1 MTSAARLRQLLAE
14 GELLTAPTAF
24 DPLSALLAERA
35 GFPLCY
41 IGGYVVGAHLGC
53 GEPLLTA
60 SEMVEAA
67 GRIANAVRIPTIA
80 DAGAGFGGLP
90 HTVRTIREFERAG
103 VAGVHIE
110 DQVVPK
116 RVGYHKGEVHV
127 VPRDEMRHK
136 LRFALEARD
145 SADFV
150 VIARTD
156 ARRAVNGGLEEAL
169 KRIRMY
175 VELEADLILAFP
187 ADAEEAARF
196 AEAAPGRMVYV
207 APEGRSTRPNLP
219 ASELKALG
227 YRMLVHS
234 EGSLLTAA
242 SALRDYYR
250 DLRAR
255 PDTTSQA
262 ERAFAA
268 ERVSVENALGLVD
281 LFALEDLEP
290 L

>member
-1 MTSAARLRQLLAE
+1 M
-14 GELLTAPTAF
+14 
-24 DPLSALLAERA
+24 
-35 GFPLCY
+35 
-41 IGGYVVGAHLGC
+41 
-53 GEPLLTA
+53 
-60 SEMVEAA
+60 
-67 GRIANAVRIPTIA
+67 
-80 DAGAGFGGLP
+80 
-90 HTVRTIREFERAG
+90 
-103 VAGVHIE
+103 
-110 DQVVPK
+110 
-116 RVGYHKGEVHV
+116 
-127 VPRDEMRHK
+127 
-136 LRFALEARD
+136 
-145 SADFV
+145 
-150 VIARTD
+150 
-156 ARRAVNGGLEEAL
+156 NGSLEEAL
-169 KRIRMY
+169 ERIRMY

-255 PDTTSQA
+255 PDTTPQA

-268 ERVSVENALGLVD
+268 ERASVENALGLVD